1 MTPENFFNLVRD
13 MRLAQREYFRT
24 RSLSVLTRAKALE
37 KRVDDEIER
46 IANPDKAAVSELN
59 LFAPPAAE

>member
-37 KRVDDEIER
+37 KRVDDEIDR
-46 IANPDKAAVSELN
+46 IANPDKTATSELN
-59 LFAPPAAE
+59 LFAPPTAR

>member
-37 KRVDDEIER
+37 KRVDDEIDR
-46 IANPDKAAVSELN
+46 IANPDKAATSELP

>member
-37 KRVDDEIER
+37 KRVDEEINR
-46 IANPDKAAVSELN
+46 IANPDKAAVSELP
-59 LFAPPAAE
+59 LFASPAAE